1 MLLGN
6 TKLKRLRHTENALWT
21 VLFNMAGGLDRGDEF
36 SNFFQQLDE
45 MEAIGEPLHADWF
58 VESLCFLSR
67 LSLDVSI
74 NSKS

>member
-1 MLLGN
+1 MSLGN
-6 TKLKRLRHTENALWT
+6 TKPKHLRHTENVLWS

-58 VESLCFLSR
+58 VESLCFSSR

>member
-1 MLLGN
+1 VLLGN
-6 TKLKRLRHTENALWT
+6 TKPKCLHHTENALWS
-21 VLFNMAGGLDRGDEF
+21 VLFNIAGGLDQGDEF

-45 MEAIGEPLHADWF
+45 MEAIGEPLHADCF
-58 VESLCFLSR
+58 VESLCFSSR

>member
-1 MLLGN
+1 
-6 TKLKRLRHTENALWT
+6 
-21 VLFNMAGGLDRGDEF
+21 MAGGLDRGDEF

-58 VESLCFLSR
+58 VESLCFSSR